1 MGRTKITTR
10 DILIKF
16 SIFILSLSL
25 IWTYAYISSQKDKK
39 LVEESRLHM
48 ENLFENVKF
57 EGEILHVKNAGS
69 RYRGVNIVCI
79 KLETLDIDSMNIL
92 KNNQYFNFDW
102 KLTVL
107 TLPYVDPKTKVR
119 LLEMDKVRLD
129 KNGRLMLYSANSDSL
144 DITTKLLDLRN
155 SENTRLCRD
164 FIQ

>member
-1 MGRTKITTR
+1 MQKRKITTR
-10 DILIKF
+10 ELVIRL
-16 SIFILSLSL
+16 SIFIITLGL
-25 IWTYAYISSQKDKK
+25 IWTYAYISSQKDKIV
-39 LVEESRLHM
+39 VEERRLHRA
-48 ENLFENVKF
+48 NLFENVKF
-57 EGEILHVKNAGS
+57 EGEILRVKNAGS

-107 TLPYVDPKTKVR
+107 TLPYVDPKTKLR